1 MVDQAL
7 HTVGIMISQIMMK
20 DLRALKI
27 ILPKVILSL
36 DRIIQ
41 AESVL

>member
-7 HTVGIMISQIMMK
+7 YTVGIMISQIMMK